1 MFRKTLIPL
10 DGSELSE
17 QVLDAV
23 TRLIAR
29 QDVGVTS
36 LLRVVDRED
45 EQEAAE
51 DYLAKL
57 RTRLSQRSIP
67 ASVNVAVGD
76 PAEEILRC
84 VQHEGH
90 DLIAMA
96 THGRSGITRWVRG
109 SVAERIL
116 RSTAVPLLLVTP
128 RTEDQEPEEFFQR
141 ILVPHDGSTL
151 ADQVLPHVKQVATL
165 YGSKVILLRVE
176 SLAFA
181 DPEGRIVSRTPEQ
194 VLSALEQTASRW
206 REAGLDVELRGE
218 LGEPASRIIELVDQK
233 DVDLVVISTHGRSGF
248 NRWWFGSVAEA
259 VLRRC
264 HAPLLVQR
272 AAGESP
278 V

>member
-36 LLRVVDRED
+36 LLRVVDD
-45 EQEAAE
+45 ERQAAAAE
-51 DYLAKL
+51 DYLGAL
-57 RTRLSQRSIP
+57 RKRLSQRSIP
-67 ASVNVAVGD
+67 ASVTVSVGD
-76 PAEEILRC
+76 PAEQILAAVTR
-84 VQHEGH
+84 EGH

-96 THGRSGITRWVRG
+96 THGRSGVTRWVRG

-128 RTEDQEPEEFFQR
+128 RTEEQEPEEFFQR

-151 ADQVLPHVKQVATL
+151 ADQVLPHVREVATL

-194 VLSALEQTASRW
+194 VLSALEQTAARW
-206 REAGLDVELRGE
+206 REAGLEVELKGE
-218 LGEPASRIIELVDQK
+218 LGEPASRIIELVDQR

>member
-36 LLRVVDRED
+36 LLRVVESED
-45 EQEAAE
+45 EKAAAE
-51 DYLAKL
+51 EYLASL
-57 RTRLSQRSIP
+57 RKRLSERSIP

-76 PAEEILRC
+76 PAEEILTY
-84 VQHEGH
+84 VKHEGH

-96 THGRSGITRWVRG
+96 THGRSGVTRWVRG

-128 RTEDQEPEEFFQR
+128 RTEEQEPEEFFRR

-151 ADQVLPHVKQVATL
+151 ADQVLPHVKEIASL
-165 YGSKVILLRVE
+165 YGSQVILLRVE

-194 VLSALEQTASRW
+194 VLGALEQTAARW
-206 REAGLDVELRGE
+206 REAGLEVELKGE
-218 LGEPASRIIELVDQK
+218 LGEPASRIIELVDKK